1 MMDVTH
7 NVRAAIQEA
16 LQSIL
21 ERPVELEPEMN
32 IVADF
37 GMDSMAIMDFCMALE
52 DRFDVSIPLD
62 KMAEIESVQ
71 DLSRT
76 IETLLAKG

>member
-1 MMDVTH
+1 
-7 NVRAAIQEA
+7 
-16 LQSIL
+16 
-21 ERPVELEPEMN
+21 MN
-32 IVADF
+32 IVSDF
-37 GMDSMAIMDFCMALE
+37 GMDSMAVMDFCMALE

-71 DLSRT
+71 DLWRT

>member
-1 MMDVTH
+1 MTDVSH
-7 NVRAAIQEA
+7 NVQAEIQEA
-16 LQSIL
+16 LQSVL
-21 ERPVELEPEMN
+21 DRPVEVKPEMN
-32 IVADF
+32 IVSDF
-37 GMDSMAIMDFCMALE
+37 GMDSMAVMDFCMALE

-71 DLSRT
+71 DLWRP